1 MLCPGHCP
9 LPLLSSEELKGTL
22 RLEVFWLV
30 IPFSR
35 SSRSFENIIISV
47 ISMKCLFILTAIAN
61 FIFNKTVCLL
71 LVFFFS
77 TTDTARFFEEM
88 NQDIRIKTSFSS

>member
-1 MLCPGHCP
+1 MERGGDEITEHDEITRKY
-9 LPLLSSEELKGTL
+9 S
-22 RLEVFWLV
+22 
-30 IPFSR
+30 
-35 SSRSFENIIISV
+35 
-47 ISMKCLFILTAIAN
+47 
-61 FIFNKTVCLL
+61 IFNKTVCLL